1 MKSLD
6 LLRMR
11 IHVALSERRSK
22 LLPELRR
29 RHERR
34 PMKIDKYFHLYGR
47 KNDVVF
53 EEVDLESLSIEKTA
67 KPKGDVT
74 SDVFGHCRTVY
85 YCGNCGQG
93 IIPADRYC
101 RNCGY
106 KVRW

>member
-1 MKSLD
+1 
-6 LLRMR
+6 
-11 IHVALSERRSK
+11 
-22 LLPELRR
+22 
-29 RHERR
+29 
-34 PMKIDKYFHLYGR
+34 MKIDKYFHLYGR
-47 KNDVVF
+47 KNDVVL

-67 KPKGDVT
+67 KPKGNVI

-101 RNCGY
+101 RNCGC